1 MANLLIAD
9 DSYSELQI
17 FQAAP
22 EPTGHRIITVM
33 DGEAAEEKVKAEP
46 INLIILDV
54 IMPKKNGFQVCR
66 TLKTDEKYKH
76 IPIIMCTQK
85 DQDSDKFWGWKQAR
99 TSISRSPSTLP
110 TLSAWSRSTFPNPR
124 RAGGA
129 SLMTSKSMKRSRNP
143 GAAALA
149 ALFVWLP
156 ASPAPGQAA
165 EEIVWTGERSIY
177 YGASRTRPM
186 SLRG

>member
-1 MANLLIAD
+1 MANILIAD

-17 FQAAP
+17 FQATL
-22 EPTGHRIITVM
+22 EPTGHRLITVM

-85 DQDSDKFWGWKQAR
+85 DQDSDKFWGMKQGADEYITKPFNPADLVR
-99 TSISRSPSTLP
+99 LVKKY
-110 TLSAWSRSTFPNPR
+110 LS
-124 RAGGA
+124 
-129 SLMTSKSMKRSRNP
+129 
-143 GAAALA
+143 
-149 ALFVWLP
+149 
-156 ASPAPGQAA
+156 
-165 EEIVWTGERSIY
+165 
-177 YGASRTRPM
+177 
-186 SLRG
+186 